1 VVSVEEPSSGLAEFE
16 ALNRTQGAR
25 CQWNERIASLSER
38 DRAQLD
44 AALLAMHIQ
53 HTSIARGLEVR
64 GIATNK
70 TTVARHR
77 ARRDGTPQDCQT
89 CRTPRT

>member
-1 VVSVEEPSSGLAEFE
+1 VGTVEEPSSGLAEFE

-25 CQWNERIASLSER
+25 CQWNERISSLSEG
-38 DRAQLD
+38 DRALLD
-44 AALLAMHIQ
+44 AALVTMHIQ
-53 HTSIARGLEVR
+53 HTAVMRWLEARGV
-64 GIATNK
+64 ATNK

-77 ARRDGTPQDCQT
+77 PHPDGTPTDCQT